1 MLRVWGR
8 LTSVNVQKVVWT
20 AGELGLAFERREA
33 GGAHGVVDTPEYR
46 RMNPNGLVPVIED
59 DGFVLWESNA
69 IVRYLAATHG
79 AGTLWPD
86 DARRRAD
93 VDRWMEW
100 QSTTFTPAMRDA
112 FLQTVRT
119 PAEKRDPAVIE
130 ASRAASEKAAA
141 ILDAHL
147 AGRAFVAGDAFSME
161 AGEIAGRA
169 LLDRADRPTAIF
181 AVNDNTAIGVLAA
194 AHALGLRIPED
205 LSLVGYNDIPVV
217 SRLPVSLTTVR
228 VPFGA
233 IAVNALDL
241 LQEALT
247 GAAPRTIVAA
257 PTLIPRR
264 STARPA

>member
-1 MLRVWGR
+1 MLRLWGR

-20 AGELGLAFERREA
+20 ADELGLACDRREA
-33 GGAHGVVDTPEYR
+33 GGAQGVVDTPEYR

-69 IVRYLAATHG
+69 IVRYLAAKHG

-112 FLQTVRT
+112 FWQTVRI
-119 PAEKRDPAVIE
+119 PADKRDPAVIE

-147 AGRAFVAGDAFSME
+147 AGRELVAGA
-161 AGEIAGRA
+161 AGAPFPP
-169 LLDRADRPTAIF
+169 ADI
-181 AVNDNTAIGVLAA
+181 VL
-194 AHALGLRIPED
+194 GC
-205 LSLVGYNDIPVV
+205 
-217 SRLPVSLTTVR
+217 
-228 VPFGA
+228 
-233 IAVNALDL
+233 
-241 LQEALT
+241 
-247 GAAPRTIVAA
+247 AAPRWLPLPLARE
-257 PTLIPRR
+257 PRPQLER
-264 STARPA
+264 WYADLGARPGARQVVETPVR